1 MYDQALMHS
10 LTTEHLSKRLR
21 ELCRGLSHAFST
33 RSEVETFT
41 IEDLALLQRIADA
54 VVQRRMAAPA
64 IVFLESLGP
73 MSFLGS
79 QALHFFAPIIELAF
93 SAHEVSQVAALLE
106 HRDTTVRLIALIEAA
121 SAPQGA
127 ASR

>member
-1 MYDQALMHS
+1 MASFTKVS
-10 LTTEHLSKRLR
+10 LTEKWDRVR
-21 ELCRGLSHAFST
+21 AGLSHAFST
-33 RSEVETFT
+33 RSEAETFT

-64 IVFLESLGP
+64 VVFLESLGP

-106 HRDTTVRLIALIEAA
+106 RRDTTVRLIALIEAA
-121 SAPQGA
+121 SAPQGVA
-127 ASR
+127 AQ

>member
-1 MYDQALMHS
+1 
-10 LTTEHLSKRLR
+10 
-21 ELCRGLSHAFST
+21 
-33 RSEVETFT
+33 
-41 IEDLALLQRIADA
+41 DLALLQRIADA

-106 HRDTTVRLIALIEAA
+106 RRDTTVRLITLIEAA

-127 ASR
+127 AAR

>member
-1 MYDQALMHS
+1 MASFTKAS
-10 LTTEHLSKRLR
+10 LTEKWDRVR
-21 ELCRGLSHAFST
+21 AGLSHAFST
-33 RSEVETFT
+33 RTEAEVFT

-106 HRDTTVRLIALIEAA
+106 RRDTTVRLITLIEAA

-127 ASR
+127 AAR

>member
-1 MYDQALMHS
+1 MASFTKVS
-10 LTTEHLSKRLR
+10 LTEKWDRVR
-21 ELCRGLSHAFST
+21 AGLSHAFST
-33 RSEVETFT
+33 RSEAETFT

-54 VVQRRMAAPA
+54 VVQRRMADPA
-64 IVFLESLGP
+64 VVFLESLGP

-106 HRDTTVRLIALIEAA
+106 RRDTTVRLIALIEAA

-127 ASR
+127 AAR

>member
-1 MYDQALMHS
+1 MASFTKAS
-10 LTTEHLSKRLR
+10 LTEKWDRVR
-21 ELCRGLSHAFST
+21 AELSHAFST
-33 RSEVETFT
+33 RSEAEIFT
-41 IEDLALLQRIADA
+41 TEDLALLQRIADA

-64 IVFLESLGP
+64 VVFLESLGP

-106 HRDTTVRLIALIEAA
+106 RRDTTVRLIALIEAA

-127 ASR
+127 AAR

>member
-1 MYDQALMHS
+1 MASFTKVS
-10 LTTEHLSKRLR
+10 LTEKWDRVR
-21 ELCRGLSHAFST
+21 AGLSHAFST
-33 RSEVETFT
+33 RSEAETFT
-41 IEDLALLQRIADA
+41 SEDLALLQRIADA

-64 IVFLESLGP
+64 VVFLESLGP

-106 HRDTTVRLIALIEAA
+106 RRDTTTRLIALIDAA
-121 SAPQGA
+121 SMPQGA
-127 ASR
+127 TAR

>member
-1 MYDQALMHS
+1 MASFTKAS
-10 LTTEHLSKRLR
+10 LTEKWDRVR
-21 ELCRGLSHAFST
+21 VGLSHAFST
-33 RSEVETFT
+33 RAEAEIFT
-41 IEDLALLQRIADA
+41 VEDLALLQRIADA
-54 VVQRRMAAPA
+54 VVQRRIAAPA
-64 IVFLESLGP
+64 VVFLESLGP

-106 HRDTTVRLIALIEAA
+106 RRDTTIRLIALIEAA

-127 ASR
+127 AAR

>member
-1 MYDQALMHS
+1 MASFTKAS
-10 LTTEHLSKRLR
+10 LTEKWDRVR
-21 ELCRGLSHAFST
+21 VGLSHAFST
-33 RSEVETFT
+33 RSAAETFT

-64 IVFLESLGP
+64 VVFLESLGP

-106 HRDTTVRLIALIEAA
+106 RRDTTVRLIALIEAA

-127 ASR
+127 AAQ

>member
-1 MYDQALMHS
+1 MASFTKAS
-10 LTTEHLSKRLR
+10 LTEKWDRVR
-21 ELCRGLSHAFST
+21 AELSHAFST
-33 RSEVETFT
+33 RSEAETFT
-41 IEDLALLQRIADA
+41 TEDLALLQRIADA

-64 IVFLESLGP
+64 VVFLESLGP

-106 HRDTTVRLIALIEAA
+106 RRDTTVRLIALIEAA

-127 ASR
+127 AAQ

>member
-1 MYDQALMHS
+1 MASFTKAS
-10 LTTEHLSKRLR
+10 LAEKWDRVR
-21 ELCRGLSHAFST
+21 AGLSHAFST
-33 RSEVETFT
+33 RSEAETFT

-64 IVFLESLGP
+64 VVFLESLGP

-106 HRDTTVRLIALIEAA
+106 RRDTTVRLIALIEAA
-121 SAPQGA
+121 SVPQGA
-127 ASR
+127 AAR

>member
-1 MYDQALMHS
+1 MASFTKAS
-10 LTTEHLSKRLR
+10 LTEKWDRVR
-21 ELCRGLSHAFST
+21 AGLSHAFST
-33 RSEVETFT
+33 RAEAEVFT

-106 HRDTTVRLIALIEAA
+106 RRDTTVRLIALIEAV
-121 SAPQGA
+121 SSPQGA
-127 ASR
+127 AAR

>member
-1 MYDQALMHS
+1 MASFTKVS
-10 LTTEHLSKRLR
+10 LTEKWDRVR
-21 ELCRGLSHAFST
+21 AGLSHAFST
-33 RSEVETFT
+33 RSEAETFT
-41 IEDLALLQRIADA
+41 SEDLALLQRIADA

-106 HRDTTVRLIALIEAA
+106 RRDTTVRLIALIEAA

-127 ASR
+127 AAR

>member
-1 MYDQALMHS
+1 MASFTKAS
-10 LTTEHLSKRLR
+10 LTEKWGQVRA
-21 ELCRGLSHAFST
+21 GLSHAFST
-33 RSEVETFT
+33 RSEAEVFT

-93 SAHEVSQVAALLE
+93 SAQEVSQVAALLE
-106 HRDTTVRLIALIEAA
+106 RRDTTVRLIALIEAA

-127 ASR
+127 AAR

>member
-1 MYDQALMHS
+1 MASFTKAS
-10 LTTEHLSKRLR
+10 LTEKWDRVR
-21 ELCRGLSHAFST
+21 AELSHAFST
-33 RSEVETFT
+33 RSEAETFT
-41 IEDLALLQRIADA
+41 LEDLALLQRIADA

-64 IVFLESLGP
+64 VVFLESLGP

-106 HRDTTVRLIALIEAA
+106 RRDTTVRLIALIEAA

-127 ASR
+127 AAR

>member
-1 MYDQALMHS
+1 MASFTKASLM
-10 LTTEHLSKRLR
+10 EKWDRVR
-21 ELCRGLSHAFST
+21 AELSHAFST
-33 RSEVETFT
+33 RAEAETFT

-106 HRDTTVRLIALIEAA
+106 RRDTTVRLIALIEAA

-127 ASR
+127 AAQ

>member
-1 MYDQALMHS
+1 MASFTKAS
-10 LTTEHLSKRLR
+10 LTEKWDRVR
-21 ELCRGLSHAFST
+21 AELSHAFST
-33 RSEVETFT
+33 RSEAETFT
-41 IEDLALLQRIADA
+41 LEDLALLQRIADA

-106 HRDTTVRLIALIEAA
+106 RRDSTVRLIALVEAA

-127 ASR
+127 AAQ